1 MKKTIQF
8 KRETVYELAF
18 LATLKD
24 HNLSDECFSEA
35 MKNNV
40 AIVRDKIYLAHL
52 QLFKENEEN
61 TTPKAEW
68 VTLEILD

>member
-24 HNLSDECFSEA
+24 HDLSDECFSEA

-40 AIVRDKIYLAHL
+40 AIVRKKIYFAHV
-52 QLFKENEEN
+52 QLFKENEESPI
-61 TTPKAEW
+61 PKGEW
-68 VTLEILD
+68 ETLEILD